1 MTLERK
7 DTFDHCVVF
16 LFLIAVSCL
25 RVMFNLK
32 LPFDYLVVVGAGL
45 DTIFL
50 LSPSQLFVTLAWNVV
65 LAGKAQGQLENLN
78 CAEGNRLFLLFKHL
92 STYLDS

>member
-1 MTLERK
+1 
-7 DTFDHCVVF
+7 
-16 LFLIAVSCL
+16 
-25 RVMFNLK
+25 MFNLK

-50 LSPSQLFVTLAWNVV
+50 LSPQLFVTLAWNVV